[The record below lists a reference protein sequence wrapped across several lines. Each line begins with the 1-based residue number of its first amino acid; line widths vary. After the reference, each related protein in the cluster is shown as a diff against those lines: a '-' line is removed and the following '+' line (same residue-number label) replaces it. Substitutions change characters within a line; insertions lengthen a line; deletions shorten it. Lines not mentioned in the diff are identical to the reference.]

1 MRNIKSTDDI
11 KKASDSITL
20 PSIDVRDKVMHKI
33 YKRKEERSMLNIK
46 KLVICTALAVFL
58 ICSVGFAVIKSFEL
72 RDSQN
77 SSYMYKFNFQNSDC
91 TSEQSKLIET
101 EWNNLGQ
108 GEALAILFA
117 SEKNNPDNK
126 VSVLTK
132 YKQIYNFDEIKKMLG
147 NSLKTPSLP
156 DGFTYK
162 EGHAGYGINE
172 QLRNEMIEESKSQNK
187 NLIIRA
193 VKNSDIIHDYS
204 LKFSNSENHEIDIS
218 VYFGWEAVEM
228 HEWNKDKRKGTK
240 ISVDSIEGIYTN
252 SSGRAEISWLDS
264 SNGSNAFYSVGC
276 ASGMLTKDELLK
288 TAESLK

>member
-33 YKRKEERSMLNIK
+33 YKRKEERSMFNIK

-77 SSYMYKFNFQNSDC
+77 SSYMYKFTNSDC
-91 TSEQSKLIET
+91 TSEQSKLVET

-108 GEALAILFA
+108 GDALAILFV
-117 SEKNNPDNK
+117 SEKSNLDNK
-126 VSVLTK
+126 ISVLTK
-132 YKQIYNFDEIKKMLG
+132 YKQIYDFDEIRKALG
-147 NSLKTPSLP
+147 KSFKEPSLP
-156 DGFTYK
+156 DGFAYK
-162 EGHAGYGINE
+162 EGHVGYGINE

-187 NLIIRA
+187 NLVLKT
-193 VKNSDIIHDYS
+193 VKSSDIIHDYS
-204 LKFSNSENHEIDIS
+204 LRFSNSENHEIDIS

-228 HEWNKDKRKGTK
+228 YEWNKDKRKGTK
-240 ISVDSIEGIYTN
+240 ISVNSIEGIYTN
-252 SSGRAEISWLDS
+252 SSGRAEITWLDS
-264 SNGSNAFYSVGC
+264 SNGFNAFYSVGC
-276 ASGMLTKDELLK
+276 ASGTLTKDELLK